1 MGGEDDGVALLVQFF
16 DEYPQRLAQF
26 HVHACGGFIQN
37 DDRWAVYQ
45 GLCHHQAALHAAR
58 QIASVGA
65 RFVFQIEL
73 EQQFVYPSLVFAYAK
88 IARLELQGLTH
99 VEKRVVHQFL
109 RHHTQAH
116 AALVGVFARVVA
128 HDADVALAQAR
139 QARHGRNQ
147 RGFARAIG
155 AEQSKKLT
163 LFHIEA
169 HAFEGGKAVAVGF
182 VCIIND

>member
-1 MGGEDDGVALLVQFF
+1 M
-16 DEYPQRLAQF
+16 
-26 HVHACGGFIQN
+26 
-37 DDRWAVYQ
+37 YQ
-45 GLCHHQAALHAAR
+45 GLRHHQATLHAAR
-58 QIASVGA
+58 QIARVGA

-73 EQQFVYPSLVFAYAK
+73 EQQFVYPSLVFADAK
-88 IARLELQGLTH
+88 IARLELQGFAH
-99 VEKRVVHQFL
+99 IEKRVVNQFL
-109 RHHTQAH
+109 WHHAQAH

-128 HDADVALAQAR
+128 HDADVALAQAC

-155 AEQSKKLT
+155 AEQTKKLT

-169 HAFEGGKAVAVGF
+169 HAFEGGKAIAVGF